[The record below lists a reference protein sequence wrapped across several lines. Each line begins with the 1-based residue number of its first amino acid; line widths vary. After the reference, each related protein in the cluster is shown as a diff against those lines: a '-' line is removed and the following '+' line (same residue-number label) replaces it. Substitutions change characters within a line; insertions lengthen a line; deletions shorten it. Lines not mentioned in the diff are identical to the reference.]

1 MDLMDKFERNVK
13 IMMAEKGYNQLSLAK
28 KLGLGKTTVNS
39 WLTSHKEPTL
49 SNIYKLTKALD
60 CTFEE
65 LIDKKN

>member
-1 MDLMDKFERNVK
+1 MELIEKFERNVK
-13 IMMAEKGYNQLSLAK
+13 IMMNEKGFTQVSLAK

-39 WLTSHKEPTL
+39 WLSAHKEPTL

-65 LIDKKN
+65 LVD